1 MSLINQMLRD
11 LQQRQENPSSGA
23 PARQEP
29 ARSRRLPETP
39 AKAVPPLLW
48 VGAGGIAALAL
59 LWGFSD
65 RFQQI
70 GAPDPSPAAPPA
82 AVPAAVAAGSA
93 PPAISPTVSAAP
105 AKPAAAVT
113 PPRPASPVGPLT
125 MPVAPRPV
133 SVAAPRGSELPVASA
148 GPQTAAASASDPRRV
163 HPDLLPG
170 AVNAANLAL
179 QQAVR
184 AAGAAPP
191 PASTP
196 YGRAEEAYRDGREAY
211 AANRTDLTLEALRRA
226 LEFYPGH
233 LPARELL
240 ADQLELDGRVDEAH
254 DLLRQGLAM
263 APDYTPFRKRTAR
276 LLLDRGDAAGAV
288 QVLTGNG
295 LPRVEAD
302 PELHRLLARTYL
314 GLGENFLAA
323 QTYRNLLVHE
333 PGVGSCWLGL
343 GDALAADGQPD
354 EARRAYRRALAVGGL
369 SGEDAARA
377 GVGAARP

>member
-29 ARSRRLPETP
+29 GRSRRLPGTR

-59 LWGFSD
+59 LWGVSE

-70 GAPDPSPAAPPA
+70 GAPDPVPAAPTA
-82 AVPAAVAAGSA
+82 SVPAAVAAGSA
-93 PPAISPTVSAAP
+93 PPAIGPTVPAAP
-105 AKPAAAVT
+105 AAVT
-113 PPRPASPVGPLT
+113 PPRPASPVGPFT
-125 MPVAPRPV
+125 TPVAPQPV
-133 SVAAPRGSELPVASA
+133 SVAAPRGSELSVAAA
-148 GPQTAAASASDPRRV
+148 GPQAAAASISDPRRV

-184 AAGAAPP
+184 AAGVAPP
-191 PASTP
+191 AASTP

-211 AANRTDLTLEALRRA
+211 AANRTDLSLEALRRA

-240 ADQLELDGRVDEAH
+240 ADQLELAGRVDEAY
-254 DLLRQGLAM
+254 DLLRQGLSM

-276 LLLDRGDAAGAV
+276 LLLDRDDAAGAV
-288 QVLTGNG
+288 QVLTGSG

-314 GLGENFLAA
+314 RLGENFLAA

-333 PGVGSCWLGL
+333 PGVASCWLGL

-369 SGEDAARA
+369 SGDDAARA